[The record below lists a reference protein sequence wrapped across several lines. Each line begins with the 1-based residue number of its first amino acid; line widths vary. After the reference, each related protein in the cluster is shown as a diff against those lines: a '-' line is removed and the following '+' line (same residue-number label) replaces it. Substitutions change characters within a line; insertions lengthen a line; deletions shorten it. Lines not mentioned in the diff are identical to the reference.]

1 MSEKTNIERARSVRG
16 SFRREYE
23 AEDRGIAVAV
33 VGSAAGDEQYSL
45 RVCVPAG
52 IRVSLP
58 ASYQG
63 LKVEVVNL

>member
-33 VGSAAGDEQYSL
+33 VGSASGGEYSL
-45 RVCVPAG
+45 RASVPAG
-52 IRVSLP
+52 IRVNLP
-58 ASYQG
+58 ASYRG

>member
-23 AEDRGIAVAV
+23 AEDRGLAVAV
-33 VGSAAGDEQYSL
+33 VGSAEGGEFSL

-58 ASYQG
+58 GSYRG